1 MYSNP
6 CFLLTHTGEETWPHH
21 GYVQEQPQSYGLKS
35 LPFLPA
41 LRECSGQVLIIADH
55 QLDGKETSHYHFPTL
70 TLKEVAPRGSGQED
84 CPVWVMMSSVLE
96 GINTLYN
103 IFLPL
108 VLQKSVL

>member
-1 MYSNP
+1 M
-6 CFLLTHTGEETWPHH
+6 
-21 GYVQEQPQSYGLKS
+21 QEQPQSYRLKS

-55 QLDGKETSHYHFPTL
+55 QLDGKETSHYHFHTL
-70 TLKEVAPRGSGQED
+70 TLKELSPRGSGQED
-84 CPVWVMMSSVLE
+84 CPVWVVMSSILE